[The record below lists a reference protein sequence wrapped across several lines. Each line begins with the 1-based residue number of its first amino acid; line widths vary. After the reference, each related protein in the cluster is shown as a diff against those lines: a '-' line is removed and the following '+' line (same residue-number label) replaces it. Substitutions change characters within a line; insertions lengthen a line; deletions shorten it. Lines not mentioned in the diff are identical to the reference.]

1 MARKAT
7 VDREVVL
14 QMLKEGKTSQAI
26 ANRFAVSRQAIDLYR
41 KQFTAEGVLTITPR
55 QRLVYTRPTA
65 KPVAENPPQ
74 VSETV
79 VQNVIPETVTPPAG
93 PQKTPPVSLDQ
104 LEDAII
110 EAFTALRRTHE
121 LEAEIETL
129 KKNYAAALQQIE
141 QLKEREQKRRELE
154 QRWLHAQQPGVMTYQ
169 NPTNT

>member
-14 QMLKEGKTSQAI
+14 QMLKEGRTSQAI

-41 KQFTAEGVLTITPR
+41 KQFTAEGVLIVTPR
-55 QRLVYTRPTA
+55 SRPVYTRP
-65 KPVAENPPQ
+65 VAEPSVENQPVVAEPVGQNTNPA
-74 VSETV
+74 
-79 VQNVIPETVTPPAG
+79 VISSPVPR
-93 PQKTPPVSLDQ
+93 QKTPPISLDQ

-129 KKNYAAALQQIE
+129 KKDYAAALQQIE
-141 QLKEREQKRRELE
+141 QLKEREQKRREQE

-169 NPTNT
+169 KPD

>member
-41 KQFTAEGVLTITPR
+41 KQFTTEGVLTVTPR
-55 QRLVYTRPTA
+55 PRPVSARPATRSPA
-65 KPVAENPPQ
+65 EIQPPVSEPIAPNTIPAAVNPPM
-74 VSETV
+74 
-79 VQNVIPETVTPPAG
+79 PE
-93 PQKTPPVSLDQ
+93 QKTPPISLDR

-121 LEAEIETL
+121 LESEIETL
-129 KKNYAAALQQIE
+129 KQNYAAALQQIE
-141 QLKEREQKRRELE
+141 QLKEREQKRREQE

-169 NPTNT
+169 NPTNI